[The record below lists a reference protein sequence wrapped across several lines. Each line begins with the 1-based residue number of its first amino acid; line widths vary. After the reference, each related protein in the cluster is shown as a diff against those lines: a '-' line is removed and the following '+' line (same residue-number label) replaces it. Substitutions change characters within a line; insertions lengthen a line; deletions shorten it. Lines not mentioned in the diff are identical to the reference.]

1 MALSN
6 EEIVQRVKDKLEA
19 KNRKIQEKD
28 EEIVQ
33 LKKKVEQLE
42 AQMAD
47 SLKKI
52 ESREKLLDSIGDIL
66 AADET

>member
-28 EEIVQ
+28 EEIVEM
-33 LKKKVEQLE
+33 KKKVEQLE
-42 AQMAD
+42 AQLAD

-52 ESREKLLDSIGDIL
+52 ECREKLLDSIGDIL

>member
-33 LKKKVEQLE
+33 LKKKVEQIE
-42 AQMAD
+42 AQLAD